1 VKEIGRWRVAR
12 PDGDFEEYV
21 LEKAPDGSFRIRNDF
36 GNVQID
42 MDPMSGIEFLKRAKS
57 TIERNLDGKIFSND
71 DDLDLDFFDNIFNND
86 DSTDCNGDT

>member
-12 PDGDFEEYV
+12 PDGDFEEYI

-42 MDPMSGIEFLKRAKS
+42 MDPLSGLEFLKRAKS
-57 TIERNLDGKIFSND
+57 TIERNLDDKIKSS
-71 DDLDLDFFDNIFNND
+71 DDLDFDFFDNIFDND
-86 DSTDCNGDT
+86 DSTDCSGDT